1 MSPVR
6 TRRHGVAALAALA
19 LSVGGLAAWP
29 GTAAASTPLPIATIQ
44 STATATPYAG
54 QLVTTTPSEVTALYP
69 ADGLAG
75 FVIQTP
81 GTGGKRNLRQASD
94 AIFVYTGARPADVK
108 IGELVTVTATAQE
121 YPNST
126 DPGVESLTE
135 LGGQVTVTKSDAS
148 FIPVRPVTGISW
160 ARTSRFRENLESML
174 FADTES
180 FTVTDSHNL
189 GAYGELGLA
198 AGHGPLVQPTD
209 VAPFGSARAQA
220 QTRLNRARAVVLD
233 DGSSARFT
241 DTKAPGTPPYLTPD
255 HDVRLGDTAR
265 LKDPVIVDYRNGEW
279 KFNPTAPTRAG
290 DEVATITNR
299 PPEAAPRVGGA
310 ISVASFN
317 VLNYFTTV
325 GSGRPGCRPGPLS
338 TDGTAN
344 VTYSCD
350 VRGAWDADDLARQQI
365 KIVGAINDL
374 DASVV
379 GLMEI
384 ENSAKLGE
392 PTDEATATLVAALN
406 GAAGREKWAYIPSAT
421 AQLQP
426 VADQDVIT
434 SALIY
439 QPDQATWAGQ
449 AYADGADAGPGG
461 AFNDARTPI
470 AAVFSPTRGGAP
482 TVVAVNHFKSKGSA
496 PRDPADP
503 NADHGQGAW
512 NVARVAQAKALAA
525 WVSGVKS
532 GSGSQDVALL
542 GDFNSYTHED
552 PLLALEQAGYTNAAS
567 QNDYSY
573 SFDGLAGS
581 LDHVLLNASAR
592 RRETRSAVWNI
603 NSIEPTLREYSQY
616 RLTAVDYYRP
626 TIFRASDHDPV
637 VVGLR
642 R

>member
-1 MSPVR
+1 MTAVRR
-6 TRRHGVAALAALA
+6 TRRGAAALATLA
-19 LSVGGLAAWP
+19 LTAAGLAAWP
-29 GTAAASTPLPIATIQ
+29 QTAGASTPLPIATIQ
-44 STATATPYAG
+44 STSRFTPYAG
-54 QLVTTTPSEVTALYP
+54 KLVTTTPSQVTAVYP

-81 GTGGKRNLRQASD
+81 GTGGERNLRQASD
-94 AIFVYTGARPADVK
+94 AIFVYTGSRPADVQV
-108 IGELVTVTATAQE
+108 GDLVSVTATAQE

-126 DPGVESLTE
+126 DPDVDSLTE
-135 LGGQVTVTKSDAS
+135 LGGTVSVTTSDAG
-148 FIPVRPVTGISW
+148 FTKVKPITGVSW

-174 FADTES
+174 FADPEP

-198 AGHGPLVQPTD
+198 AGRGPLVQPTD
-209 VAPFGSARAQA
+209 VAPFGSPRAKAQA
-220 QTRLNRARAVVLD
+220 RTNAARGVVLD

-241 DTKAPGTPPYLTPD
+241 DATNPGTPPYLTRN
-255 HDVRLGDTAR
+255 HDVRLGDTAK

-279 KFNPTAPTRAG
+279 KFNPTRPTAAG
-290 DEVATITNR
+290 DEVATIINQPR
-299 PPEAAPRVGGA
+299 EAAPKVGGA
-310 ISVASFN
+310 MSVASFN

-325 GSGRPGCRPGPLS
+325 GSGRAGCRPGPIS

-344 VTYSCD
+344 VTYDCD
-350 VRGAWDADDLARQQI
+350 VRGAWDAADLARQQI
-365 KIVGAINDL
+365 KIVRAINDL

-384 ENSAKLGE
+384 ENSVKLGE
-392 PTDEATATLVAALN
+392 ATDESTATLVAALN
-406 GAAGREKWAYIPSAT
+406 RAAGRQKWAFVPSAT

-434 SALIY
+434 NALIY

-449 AYADGADAGPGG
+449 AYADGADAGATGP
-461 AFNDARTPI
+461 FSNARTPI
-470 AAVFSPTRGGAP
+470 AAAFTPARGGAS
-482 TVVAVNHFKSKGSA
+482 TLVVVNHFKSKGSA

-503 NADHGQGAW
+503 NADHGQGSW

-525 WVSGVKS
+525 WVPGVQSAS
-532 GSGSQDVALL
+532 GSDSVALL

-552 PLLALEQAGYTNAAS
+552 PLLALEQAGYTNAAR
-567 QNDYSY
+567 QDDYSY

-581 LDHVLLNASAR
+581 LDHVLLNGPAER
-592 RRETRSAVWNI
+592 RQTRSAVWNI
-603 NSIEPTLREYSQY
+603 NSIEPTLREYSAY
-616 RLTAVDYYRP
+616 KLTAVDYYRP